1 MKKVLI
7 TGAAGTIGR
16 NVIKYLLSEGKYEVT
31 ALDIKTPRNK
41 KYLNKYRKRVNVIYG
56 DIMDSALMEALIKE
70 MNFVI
75 HLASSNINMGNLNAN
90 LSYEI
95 DFKGTENIVRL
106 IDFYNP
112 SCHLL
117 YASSASVYGV
127 QDKEYVTVNTTPNLS
142 LDDVYSSTK
151 LEAEEIIKK
160 KLKNYSIYRL
170 PVVLCN
176 PITDN
181 FIFTYSKNDKLEV
194 IADTDAAYMFS
205 RAIDKIEEVN
215 KKTFNVGGGKNC
227 RTTASELTNEIL
239 KHYGLTRKYLN
250 SRLFFDKNF
259 HSYYFKDSDKLD
271 EILSYRNDSIK
282 SYFMRVRRRKRKYKV
297 RKIFAKPFIKTVK
310 KKNVDNNK

>member
-16 NVIKYLLSEGKYEVT
+16 NVIKYLLSEGKYEIT

-41 KYLNKYRKRVNVIYG
+41 RYLNKYRKRVNVIYG
-56 DIMDSALMEALIKE
+56 DITDSNLMEALVKE
-70 MNFVI
+70 MNYVI
-75 HLASSNINMGNLNAN
+75 HLASANMNMGNLNQN
-90 LSYEI
+90 LTYEI
-95 DFKGTENIVRL
+95 DFKGTENIVRI

-112 SCHLL
+112 DCHLL
-117 YASSASVYGV
+117 YASSASIYGH
-127 QDKEYVTVNTTPNLS
+127 QDKEFVSTSTAPNLNQ
-142 LDDVYSSTK
+142 DDVYSLAK

-181 FIFTYSKNDKLEV
+181 FIFTYSKNSCIETV
-194 IADTDAAYMFS
+194 ADTDAAYMFS
-205 RAIDKIEEVN
+205 RAIDKIDEVN
-215 KKTFNVGGGKNC
+215 KKTFNVGGGENC
-227 RTTASELTNEIL
+227 RLTGQELSNEML

-250 SRLFFDKNF
+250 SRVFFDKNF
-259 HSYYFKDSDKLD
+259 YSYYFKDSDKLD

-282 SYFMRVRRRKRKYKV
+282 SYFMRVRRRKAKYKI
-297 RKIFAKPFIKTVK
+297 RKLFAKPFIKKNK
-310 KKNVDNNK
+310 KVVDKNK